1 MGRDPTDGAQEAVT
15 SSPLPEI
22 GEQAPGFS
30 GRSHHG
36 EVIELQRLA
45 GSPVLLMFYPFAFS
59 RVCDSELQALVARR
73 CRVRELRA
81 RVLAI
86 SCDPM
91 HSLRAYAQM
100 LTSDVAD
107 AESSDAESASAAPG
121 ELPFDLVSDFW
132 PHGEI
137 AQRYGAFDLEKGAA
151 RRSSFLLDSTLRVAH
166 VQSVPASQARD
177 LDEALSLLGRLR

>member
-1 MGRDPTDGAQEAVT
+1 MTD
-15 SSPLPEI
+15 SPLPVA

-30 GRSHHG
+30 GRTHHG
-36 EVIELQRLA
+36 EVIELARLA

-59 RVCDSELQALVARR
+59 RVCGSELQALMARQDA
-73 CRVRELRA
+73 VRASGA

-91 HSLRAYAQM
+91 HALRAYAQM
-100 LTSDVAD
+100 LAAD
-107 AESSDAESASAAPG
+107 STTDTTTDFAQIESR

-137 AQRYGAFDLEKGAA
+137 AQRYGAFDATKGAA
-151 RRSSFLLDSTLRVAH
+151 LRRSFLLDPRLRVAH
-166 VQSVPASQARD
+166 VQAVPAAESRD
-177 LDEALSLLGRLR
+177 LDEALRLLGRLR